1 MKELIDVVDKNGQ
14 PTGEIVDRE
23 YAHLHGIWHRTSHL
37 WLVRK
42 KNGVVQ
48 ILLQKRAK
56 DKESFPEC
64 YDISSAGHIPAG
76 VDFVASAIRELKEEL
91 GIDANESDLIF
102 CGDRKVVWDDTFY
115 GNPFHDRQY
124 SRVFMMWIDLDEEK
138 FSVSADEVEC
148 VYWIDFDRCYHSVEN
163 NIFKHCIAMEELKI
177 LQKALSIY

>member
-1 MKELIDVVDKNGQ
+1 MKELIDIVDKNGQ
-14 PTGEIVDRE
+14 PTGEIVDRK

-76 VDFVASAIRELKEEL
+76 VDFKASAIRELKEEL

-102 CGDRKVVWDDTFY
+102 CGDRKVIWDDTFY

-124 SRVFMMWIDLDEEK
+124 SRVFMMWLDLDEEK
-138 FSVSADEVEC
+138 FSVSVDEVERVC
-148 VYWIDFDRCYHSVEN
+148 WIDFDRCYHSVEN
-163 NIFKHCIAMEELKI
+163 NMFKHCIAIEELEI
-177 LQKALSIY
+177 LRKALSIY